1 MSDFSYCV
9 VSSILH
15 DRAAVDAIFER
26 YRAVLQEAQ
35 GRRIEMTEQSDS
47 TKAAPTAG
55 LAAGTGKSSSYDEA
69 QETPTFF
76 FVLTGGTEGIV
87 KKILVSEHILDQGKP
102 VLLIAHPGHNSLPA
116 ALEILAWVRQQGGK
130 GEVVFLQSPSDIQA
144 QERIKM
150 LAQAYSARNAL
161 ARTRIGAVGNP
172 SDWLIASSQA
182 AEKVQTSWGPEIVF
196 VPIATLE
203 QKMGKQRKAQT
214 GEVSRD
220 VQDVQDKGRV
230 QTFMSGATS
239 IREASTSDMD
249 NSNSIYEGLREI
261 AKESG
266 LDALTIRCFDLVTA
280 NGATGC
286 YALSQLADEGIDAG
300 CEGDIPSILA
310 LHAMRLLTGKPAW
323 MANPASVKLGLESK
337 RGVADEVADEVADKT
352 DGSLVLAHCTV
363 PRSLIQSY
371 SLRSHFES
379 GLGLAI
385 AGTFEKTP
393 VTLLRIG
400 GDDLRQAWVAEGV
413 LVASPHEE
421 DLCRTQAVVQMEN
434 ADLKA
439 LLERPLGNHIVMAP
453 GSWKNY
459 VVSLM
464 NFLGIKQSV

>member
-1 MSDFSYCV
+1 MSDFAYCV

-15 DRAAVDAIFER
+15 DRVAVDTIFER
-26 YRAVLQEAQ
+26 YRPLLQDAQ
-35 GRRIEMTEQSDS
+35 GRRIEMKEQSDS
-47 TKAAPTAG
+47 IK
-55 LAAGTGKSSSYDEA
+55 
-69 QETPTFF
+69 ETPTFF
-76 FVLTGGTEGIV
+76 FVLTGGTEGII
-87 KKILVSEHILDQGKP
+87 KSILVSDHILDQGKP

-172 SDWLIASSQA
+172 SDWLIASNQG
-182 AEKVQTSWGPEIVF
+182 AEKVRTSWGPEIVF

-203 QKMGKQRKAQT
+203 QKMGQQNKAQT
-214 GEVSRD
+214 SEVSRGG
-220 VQDVQDKGRV
+220 QDHQDKERV
-230 QTFMSGATS
+230 QSFMSGATT
-239 IREASTSDMD
+239 IREASASDME
-249 NSNSIYEGLREI
+249 NSNSIYKGLREI
-261 AKESG
+261 AKDLG

-310 LHAMRLLTGKPAW
+310 LHAMRLLTGEPAW
-323 MANPASVKLGLESK
+323 MANPASVKLGLEPDH
-337 RGVADEVADEVADKT
+337 GVATEGSDGGSDKT
-352 DGSLVLAHCTV
+352 DGRLVLAHCTV
-363 PRSLIQSY
+363 PRSLVRSY
-371 SLRSHFES
+371 SIRSHFES

-385 AGTFEKTP
+385 AGTFEKEP

-413 LVASPHEE
+413 LVASPHDE
-421 DLCRTQAVVQMEN
+421 DLCRTQAVLQMKN

-439 LLERPLGNHIVMAP
+439 LLERPLGNHIVMAS

-459 VVSLM
+459 VLSLM